1 MRNPFATRRWI
12 IIHVFAAVIVVTCL
26 ALASWQFDRLQSRRA
41 DNQRLLDQSRLP
53 AAQPQEVF
61 GPRERAEDR
70 DAALYRRL
78 ELTGTYDLS
87 EEVLLRSRSLDGQP
101 GHHLLTPLLTDSG
114 TALIVDRGWIP
125 LSIDQPGTDRTAP
138 PKGTVE
144 VSGLLLRSE
153 EKGFLGLAD
162 PPPGHVDSLPRA
174 DLDRLEQQLPY
185 PAFPLYLRLQEQQP
199 ANPGEL
205 PQPAPVPEPDDG
217 PHLSYALQWLFFA
230 VAAAVV
236 YAGLIRKERQKADE
250 RERMSG
256 TSAER

>member
-12 IIHVFAAVIVVTCL
+12 LIHVFAAVIVVTCL

-41 DNQRLLDQSRLP
+41 DNERLEEQSRLP
-53 AAQPQEVF
+53 AARPQEIF
-61 GPRERAEDR
+61 GPQGRAEDP

-78 ELTGTYDLS
+78 EATGTYDLS

-138 PKGTVE
+138 PAGTVE
-144 VSGLLLRSE
+144 VSGLLLKSE

-162 PPPGHVDSLPRA
+162 PPAGHVDSLPRA
-174 DLDRLEQQLPY
+174 DLGRLEEQLPY
-185 PAFPLYLRLQEQQP
+185 PAFPLYLRLQDQQP

-205 PQPAPVPEPDDG
+205 PQPAPVPPPDDG

-230 VAAAVV
+230 IAAAVV
-236 YAGLIRKERQKADE
+236 YAGLIRKERQKTGQDDQVSE
-250 RERMSG
+250 
-256 TSAER
+256 TSARG

>member
-1 MRNPFATRRWI
+1 MRNPFTTRRWI
-12 IIHVFAAVIVVTCL
+12 LIHVFAAIIVVTCL
-26 ALASWQFDRLQSRRA
+26 ALASWQFDRLQSRRE

-53 AAQPQEVF
+53 AARPQEVF
-61 GPRERAEDR
+61 GSQGRAGSL

-78 ELTGTYDLS
+78 EVTGTYDLS
-87 EEVLLRSRSLDGQP
+87 EEVLLRSRSLDGQQ

-138 PKGTVE
+138 PEGAVE
-144 VSGLLLRSE
+144 VIGLLLESE

-174 DLDRLEQQLPY
+174 DLDRLEEQLPY

-199 ANPGEL
+199 ANAGEL
-205 PQPAPVPEPDDG
+205 PRPAPVPAPDDG

-230 VAAAVV
+230 IAAAVV
-236 YAGLIRKERQKADE
+236 YAGLIRKERQRPGQDE
-250 RERMSG
+250 HVSG
-256 TSAER
+256 ASAKG